1 MNEQLAKQIL
11 KIFANNPFDAY
22 NHKQISSRIGAGSKA
37 ERQEVIRTMQEL
49 AEQKH
54 LVEDSHKG
62 KYKINPKS
70 IDDELMPQNYVVGT
84 IDMKQGGKAYV
95 IPEEEGREDIQ
106 IAPNNTHHALHG
118 DTVKVLMFPQRKMH
132 KPEGQVVE
140 ILKRAKTR
148 FVGVI
153 QKQERFAFMVSDSRT
168 MQVDIFIHI
177 DDLAGAENGEK
188 VLVEMTDWP
197 ERMNNPVGKVI
208 KRLGKPGDNNVEMQS
223 ILAEYDFP
231 LDFPK
236 EVEEEAK
243 KIKKPTKKEISS
255 RRDFRDVTT
264 FTIDPADAKDFDDAL
279 SFRELPNGHVE
290 VGVHIAD
297 VSYYVK
303 PGSAID
309 REAYERGTSVY
320 LVDRTIPMLPE
331 KLCNEVCS
339 LRQDEEKLCFSVVME
354 MDAKGKVH
362 NTWMGKTVIKSDRR
376 MAYEE
381 AQEIIENGDLKNEK
395 SADAVTVAILKLHS
409 IAEKLRVARYKSGAI
424 NFETQEVKF
433 QLDENAKPIGVYIK
447 ESKEANWLI
456 EEFMLLANRSVA
468 EYIGKPTNRVK
479 SSKNSTTRTFVYRV
493 HDEPNPEKLNTFVEF
508 VAKLGFSMKTS
519 SRKALAESYNRL
531 FENISGRG
539 EEHMVDTIAIRT
551 MSKAYYSTENIG
563 HYGLAFPYY
572 THFTSPIRRYPDLMV
587 HRLLERYL
595 EGGASVNADEYE
607 DYCRHCSV
615 MEKKAADAERTSVKY
630 KQAEYLADKLGQ
642 VFPALISGVSKWGI
656 YAEIEGNKCEG
667 MIPIGS
673 LKDDYYMLD
682 EDNYQVIGRRHGR
695 CYKLGYPVHIR
706 VRKVDLLKK
715 QIDFDLVEEE
725 DTRAPKHESKKKSH
739 KETQK
744 PKSHGRK
751 KKGAKRGLMVLA
763 CCLLALGCQQ
773 VPQVPAE
780 PDYADTTQWFVAD
793 RGAGVDVFYITSTET
808 DDYPMGGAVWYFS
821 DTYND
826 SLRALLQG
834 EMTGVDQLL
843 AGDLNFYSPY
853 YRQCSMETF
862 TADSLVA
869 ERMPLAMG
877 DVKRAFDYYIE
888 HLNGGRPFIVAGFSQ
903 GAIGV
908 VELLKHMDDEAYSRM
923 VAAYVIGWKVT
934 DDDLAATTHILAARD
949 SADLGVTVCYNS
961 VRTPQC
967 AIPMLSEGNRM
978 AINPLNWRTDGEPAT
993 TVFRGD
999 TLTVTLDTAS
1009 LLLCVDGYT
1018 RNDYMLPLVGVDG
1031 NYHCLDITLYA
1042 EAIRRNIALRA
1053 KLMH

>member
-1 MNEQLAKQIL
+1 MNENLAKQIL
-11 KIFANNPFDAY
+11 KIFANNPFDAF

-37 ERQEVIRTMQEL
+37 ERQEVIRTMQQL
-49 AEQKH
+49 AEEKH
-54 LVEDSHKG
+54 LVEDSHRG

-70 IDDELMPQNYVVGT
+70 INDELLPQNYVTGV

-118 DTVKVLMFPQRKMH
+118 DKVKVLMFPQRKMH

-140 ILKRAKTR
+140 IIRRAKTR

-168 MQVDIFIHI
+168 MPVDIFIHV
-177 DDLAGAENGEK
+177 DDLGGAENGEK
-188 VLVEMTDWP
+188 VLVEMTEWP

-208 KRLGKPGDNNVEMQS
+208 KRLGRPGDNNVEMQS

-231 LDFPK
+231 LDFPS

-243 KIKKPTKKEISS
+243 KIRKPTKKEIAS

-303 PGSAID
+303 PSSAID

-339 LRQDEEKLCFSVVME
+339 LRQDEDKLCFSVVME
-354 MDAKGKVH
+354 MDSKGKVY
-362 NTWMGKTVIKSDRR
+362 NSWMGKSVIRSDRR

-381 AQEIIENGDLKNEK
+381 AQDIIETGQSTD
-395 SADAVTVAILKLHS
+395 TVGSAILALHA
-409 IAEKLRVARYKSGAI
+409 IATKLRAARYKSGAI

-456 EEFMLLANRSVA
+456 EEFMLLANRTVA
-468 EYIGKPTNRVK
+468 EFIGKP
-479 SSKNSTTRTFVYRV
+479 KNKTFVYRV

-508 VAKLGFSMKTS
+508 VAKLGFSMKTT

-531 FENISGRG
+531 FENIAGRG

-595 EGGASVNADEYE
+595 QGGTSVNADEYE
-607 DYCRHCSV
+607 DYCRHCSI

-630 KQAEYLADKLGQ
+630 KQAEFLADKLGQ

-706 VRKVDLLKK
+706 VKKVDLLKK
-715 QIDFDLVEEE
+715 QIDFELVEEE
-725 DTRAPKHESKKKSH
+725 ELSRPTRQPSKGRKSGG
-739 KETQK
+739 TRS
-744 PKSHGRK
+744 KSHGKPNAKGK
-751 KKGAKRGLMVLA
+751 KSK
-763 CCLLALGCQQ
+763 
-773 VPQVPAE
+773 
-780 PDYADTTQWFVAD
+780 
-793 RGAGVDVFYITSTET
+793 
-808 DDYPMGGAVWYFS
+808 
-821 DTYND
+821 
-826 SLRALLQG
+826 
-834 EMTGVDQLL
+834 
-843 AGDLNFYSPY
+843 
-853 YRQCSMETF
+853 
-862 TADSLVA
+862 
-869 ERMPLAMG
+869 
-877 DVKRAFDYYIE
+877 
-888 HLNGGRPFIVAGFSQ
+888 
-903 GAIGV
+903 
-908 VELLKHMDDEAYSRM
+908 
-923 VAAYVIGWKVT
+923 
-934 DDDLAATTHILAARD
+934 
-949 SADLGVTVCYNS
+949 
-961 VRTPQC
+961 
-967 AIPMLSEGNRM
+967 
-978 AINPLNWRTDGEPAT
+978 
-993 TVFRGD
+993 
-999 TLTVTLDTAS
+999 
-1009 LLLCVDGYT
+1009 
-1018 RNDYMLPLVGVDG
+1018 
-1031 NYHCLDITLYA
+1031 
-1042 EAIRRNIALRA
+1042 
-1053 KLMH
+1053 

>member
-37 ERQEVIRTMQEL
+37 ERQEVIRTIQEL
-49 AEQKH
+49 AEEKH
-54 LVEDSHKG
+54 LVEDDHKG

-70 IDDELMPQNYVVGT
+70 IDDDLLPQNYVVGT

-95 IPEEEGREDIQ
+95 IPQEEGREDIQ
-106 IAPNNTHHALHG
+106 IAPNNTRHALHG
-118 DTVKVLMFPQRKMH
+118 DTVRVLMFPQRKMH

-140 ILKRAKTR
+140 IVKRAKTR

-153 QKQERFAFMVSDSRT
+153 QKQERFAFMVSNSRT

-177 DDLAGAENGEK
+177 DDLAGAEDGEK

-208 KRLGKPGDNNVEMQS
+208 KRLGRPGDNNVEMQS

-243 KIKKPTKKEISS
+243 KIRKPTKKEISA
-255 RRDFRDVTT
+255 RRDFREVTT

-279 SFRELPNGHVE
+279 SYRELENGHVE

-297 VSYYVK
+297 VSHYVK

-354 MDAKGKVH
+354 MESKAKVLK
-362 NTWMGKTVIKSDRR
+362 TWMGKTVIRSDRR

-381 AQEIIENGDLKNEK
+381 AQEIIESQRVNE
-395 SADAVTVAILKLHS
+395 STSQQVGEAILKLH
-409 IAEKLRVARYKSGAI
+409 ALATKLRAARYKNGAI

-468 EYIGKPTNRVK
+468 EFIGKPSPKNGK
-479 SSKNSTTRTFVYRV
+479 SGKPGAASRTFVYRV

-508 VAKLGFSMKTS
+508 VAKLGFSMKTN
-519 SRKALAESYNRL
+519 SRKSLAESYNRL
-531 FENISGRG
+531 FENIAGRG

-642 VFPALISGVSKWGI
+642 IFPALISGVSKWGI

-682 EDNYQVIGRRHGR
+682 EDNYQVIGRRYGK
-695 CYKLGYPVHIR
+695 CYKLGHPVLIR
-706 VRKVDLLKK
+706 VKHVDLLKK
-715 QIDFDLVEEE
+715 QIDFELFDE
-725 DTRAPKHESKKKSH
+725 DESETRATKQRHNNQKNKMDKHQHDKKSTHHGAKSKKK
-739 KETQK
+739 
-744 PKSHGRK
+744 R
-751 KKGAKRGLMVLA
+751 
-763 CCLLALGCQQ
+763 
-773 VPQVPAE
+773 
-780 PDYADTTQWFVAD
+780 
-793 RGAGVDVFYITSTET
+793 
-808 DDYPMGGAVWYFS
+808 
-821 DTYND
+821 
-826 SLRALLQG
+826 
-834 EMTGVDQLL
+834 
-843 AGDLNFYSPY
+843 
-853 YRQCSMETF
+853 
-862 TADSLVA
+862 
-869 ERMPLAMG
+869 
-877 DVKRAFDYYIE
+877 
-888 HLNGGRPFIVAGFSQ
+888 
-903 GAIGV
+903 
-908 VELLKHMDDEAYSRM
+908 
-923 VAAYVIGWKVT
+923 
-934 DDDLAATTHILAARD
+934 
-949 SADLGVTVCYNS
+949 
-961 VRTPQC
+961 
-967 AIPMLSEGNRM
+967 
-978 AINPLNWRTDGEPAT
+978 
-993 TVFRGD
+993 
-999 TLTVTLDTAS
+999 
-1009 LLLCVDGYT
+1009 
-1018 RNDYMLPLVGVDG
+1018 
-1031 NYHCLDITLYA
+1031 
-1042 EAIRRNIALRA
+1042 
-1053 KLMH
+1053 

>member
-1 MNEQLAKQIL
+1 MNEELAKQIL

-37 ERQEVIRTMQEL
+37 ERQEVIRTIQEL

-70 IDDELMPQNYVVGT
+70 INDDLMPQNYVTGT

-118 DTVKVLMFPQRKMH
+118 DTVKVMLFPQRKMH

-140 ILKRAKTR
+140 IIRRARTR

-168 MQVDIFIHI
+168 MPVDIFIHT
-177 DDLAGAENGEK
+177 DDLGGAENGEK

-231 LDFPK
+231 LEFPK

-243 KIKKPTKKEISS
+243 KIKKPTKKEIAS
-255 RRDFRDVTT
+255 RRDFRDITT
-264 FTIDPADAKDFDDAL
+264 FTIAPADAKDFDDAL
-279 SFRELPNGHVE
+279 SFRELENGHVE

-354 MDAKGKVH
+354 MDSKGKVYDS
-362 NTWMGKTVIKSDRR
+362 WMGKSVIKSDRR

-381 AQEIIENGDLKNEK
+381 AQEIIENGELKIEN
-395 SADAVTVAILKLHS
+395 SADAVAVAILKLHG
-409 IAEKLRVARYKSGAI
+409 IAEKLRAARYKSGAI

-456 EEFMLLANRSVA
+456 EEFMLLANRTVA
-468 EYIGKPTNRVK
+468 EYVGK
-479 SSKNSTTRTFVYRV
+479 SSNSRTSSETRNTKTFVYRV

-531 FENISGRG
+531 FENIAGRG

-587 HRLLERYL
+587 HRLLDLYL
-595 EGGASVNADEYE
+595 HDGKSVNADEYE
-607 DYCRHCSV
+607 DYCKHCSI

-630 KQAEYLADKLGQ
+630 KQAEFLADKLGQ

-695 CYKLGYPVHIR
+695 TYKLGYPVHIR
-706 VRKVDLLKK
+706 VRRVDLLKK
-715 QIDFDLVEEE
+715 QIDFDLVEEDE
-725 DTRAPKHESKKKSH
+725 PLGKLTSTSAKKKSGKPARSKKGAPTDKENKKKSH
-739 KETQK
+739 
-744 PKSHGRK
+744 SRRRK
-751 KKGAKRGLMVLA
+751 
-763 CCLLALGCQQ
+763 
-773 VPQVPAE
+773 
-780 PDYADTTQWFVAD
+780 
-793 RGAGVDVFYITSTET
+793 
-808 DDYPMGGAVWYFS
+808 
-821 DTYND
+821 
-826 SLRALLQG
+826 
-834 EMTGVDQLL
+834 
-843 AGDLNFYSPY
+843 
-853 YRQCSMETF
+853 
-862 TADSLVA
+862 
-869 ERMPLAMG
+869 
-877 DVKRAFDYYIE
+877 
-888 HLNGGRPFIVAGFSQ
+888 
-903 GAIGV
+903 
-908 VELLKHMDDEAYSRM
+908 
-923 VAAYVIGWKVT
+923 
-934 DDDLAATTHILAARD
+934 
-949 SADLGVTVCYNS
+949 
-961 VRTPQC
+961 
-967 AIPMLSEGNRM
+967 
-978 AINPLNWRTDGEPAT
+978 
-993 TVFRGD
+993 
-999 TLTVTLDTAS
+999 
-1009 LLLCVDGYT
+1009 
-1018 RNDYMLPLVGVDG
+1018 
-1031 NYHCLDITLYA
+1031 
-1042 EAIRRNIALRA
+1042 
-1053 KLMH
+1053 

>member
-22 NHKQISSRIGAGSKA
+22 NHKQIASRVGANSKA
-37 ERQEVIRTMQEL
+37 ERQEVIRTMQQL
-49 AEQKH
+49 AEEKH
-54 LVEDSHKG
+54 LVEDDHKG
-62 KYKINPKS
+62 KFKINPKS
-70 IDDELMPQNYVVGT
+70 INDDLMPHNYVTGT

-95 IPEEEGREDIQ
+95 IPDEEGREDIQ
-106 IAPNNTHHALHG
+106 IAPNNTRHALHG

-140 ILKRAKTR
+140 IIKRAKTH

-153 QKQERFAFMVSDSRT
+153 QRQERFAFMVSDSRT

-188 VLVEMTDWP
+188 VLVEMIDWP
-197 ERMNNPVGKVI
+197 ERMNNPVGRVI

-243 KIKKPTKKEISS
+243 KIKKPTKKEMAS

-279 SFRELPNGHVE
+279 SFRELPNGHIE

-303 PGSAID
+303 PGSTID
-309 REAYERGTSVY
+309 REAYTRGTSVY

-339 LRQDEEKLCFSVVME
+339 LRQDEEKLCFSVVLE
-354 MDAKGKVH
+354 MDSKAKVH
-362 NTWMGKTVIKSDRR
+362 KTWMGKTVICSNRR

-381 AQEIIENGDLKNEK
+381 AQEIIESGISDGT
-395 SADAVTVAILKLHS
+395 AVATAILRLHALAT
-409 IAEKLRVARYKSGAI
+409 ILRNQRYKSGAI

-468 EYIGKPTNRVK
+468 EYIGKPSGK
-479 SSKNSTTRTFVYRV
+479 SGKSGKTGAPSRTFVYRV

-531 FENISGRG
+531 FENIAGRG

-595 EGGASVNADEYE
+595 EGGSSAKKDEYE
-607 DYCRHCSV
+607 DYCKHCSI

-630 KQAEYLADKLGQ
+630 KQAEFLADKLGQ

-682 EDNYQVIGRRHGR
+682 EDNYQVIGRRNGR

-725 DTRAPKHESKKKSH
+725 AQNPAPKAKNSRKNRKNSKTGIPGKSGKAGKNKKK
-739 KETQK
+739 
-744 PKSHGRK
+744 R
-751 KKGAKRGLMVLA
+751 
-763 CCLLALGCQQ
+763 
-773 VPQVPAE
+773 
-780 PDYADTTQWFVAD
+780 
-793 RGAGVDVFYITSTET
+793 
-808 DDYPMGGAVWYFS
+808 
-821 DTYND
+821 
-826 SLRALLQG
+826 
-834 EMTGVDQLL
+834 
-843 AGDLNFYSPY
+843 
-853 YRQCSMETF
+853 
-862 TADSLVA
+862 
-869 ERMPLAMG
+869 
-877 DVKRAFDYYIE
+877 
-888 HLNGGRPFIVAGFSQ
+888 
-903 GAIGV
+903 
-908 VELLKHMDDEAYSRM
+908 
-923 VAAYVIGWKVT
+923 
-934 DDDLAATTHILAARD
+934 
-949 SADLGVTVCYNS
+949 
-961 VRTPQC
+961 
-967 AIPMLSEGNRM
+967 
-978 AINPLNWRTDGEPAT
+978 
-993 TVFRGD
+993 
-999 TLTVTLDTAS
+999 
-1009 LLLCVDGYT
+1009 
-1018 RNDYMLPLVGVDG
+1018 
-1031 NYHCLDITLYA
+1031 
-1042 EAIRRNIALRA
+1042 
-1053 KLMH
+1053 

>member
-11 KIFANNPFDAY
+11 KIFANNPFDAF
-22 NHKQISSRIGAGSKA
+22 NHKQVSSRIGANSKA

-49 AEQKH
+49 AGQKH

-70 IDDELMPQNYVVGT
+70 IDDELLPQNYVTGT

-118 DTVKVLMFPQRKMH
+118 DTVKVLMFPKRKMH

-140 ILKRAKTR
+140 IIRRAKTR
-148 FVGVI
+148 FVGII
-153 QKQERFAFMVSDSRT
+153 QRQERFAFMISDSRT
-168 MQVDIFIHI
+168 MPVDIFIHI

-197 ERMNNPVGKVI
+197 ERMNNPVGRVI
-208 KRLGKPGDNNVEMQS
+208 KRLGRPGDNNVEMQS

-243 KIKKPTKKEISS
+243 KIKKPTKKEIAS

-279 SFRELPNGHVE
+279 SYRELPNGHIE

-339 LRQDEEKLCFSVVME
+339 LRQDEDKLCFSVVME
-354 MDAKGKVH
+354 MDAKGKVYC
-362 NTWMGKTVIKSDRR
+362 TWMGKSVICSNRR

-381 AQEIIENGDLKNEK
+381 AQEIIERG
-395 SADAVTVAILKLHS
+395 SASDAVGEAILSLHA
-409 IAEKLRVARYKSGAI
+409 IATKLRAVRYKNGAI

-456 EEFMLLANRSVA
+456 EEFMLLANRTVA
-468 EYIGKPTNRVK
+468 EYIGKQKTQN
-479 SSKNSTTRTFVYRV
+479 SKLKTQNSAKTFVYRV

-508 VAKLGFSMKTS
+508 VAKLGFNMKTS

-531 FENISGRG
+531 FENIAGRG

-563 HYGLAFPYY
+563 HYGLAFQYY

-587 HRLLERYL
+587 HRLLDLYL
-595 EGGASVNADEYE
+595 HDGASVKAAEYE
-607 DYCRHCSV
+607 DYCKHCSI

-725 DTRAPKHESKKKSH
+725 ELNAPKPNKASDRQH
-739 KETQK
+739 K
-744 PKSHGRK
+744 PKGKGKPERRRK
-751 KKGAKRGLMVLA
+751 
-763 CCLLALGCQQ
+763 
-773 VPQVPAE
+773 
-780 PDYADTTQWFVAD
+780 
-793 RGAGVDVFYITSTET
+793 
-808 DDYPMGGAVWYFS
+808 
-821 DTYND
+821 
-826 SLRALLQG
+826 
-834 EMTGVDQLL
+834 
-843 AGDLNFYSPY
+843 
-853 YRQCSMETF
+853 
-862 TADSLVA
+862 
-869 ERMPLAMG
+869 
-877 DVKRAFDYYIE
+877 
-888 HLNGGRPFIVAGFSQ
+888 
-903 GAIGV
+903 
-908 VELLKHMDDEAYSRM
+908 SR
-923 VAAYVIGWKVT
+923 
-934 DDDLAATTHILAARD
+934 
-949 SADLGVTVCYNS
+949 
-961 VRTPQC
+961 
-967 AIPMLSEGNRM
+967 
-978 AINPLNWRTDGEPAT
+978 
-993 TVFRGD
+993 
-999 TLTVTLDTAS
+999 
-1009 LLLCVDGYT
+1009 
-1018 RNDYMLPLVGVDG
+1018 
-1031 NYHCLDITLYA
+1031 
-1042 EAIRRNIALRA
+1042 
-1053 KLMH
+1053 

>member
-1 MNEQLAKQIL
+1 MNENLAKQIL

-22 NHKQISSRIGAGSKA
+22 NHKQIASRIGANSKA
-37 ERQEVIRTMQEL
+37 ERQEVIRTMQAL
-49 AEQKH
+49 AEDKH
-54 LVEDSHKG
+54 LVEDDHKG
-62 KYKINPKS
+62 KFKINPKS
-70 IDDELMPQNYVVGT
+70 IDDELLPQNYVTGT

-118 DTVKVLMFPQRKMH
+118 DTVKVMLFPQRKMH

-140 ILKRAKTR
+140 IIRRAKTR

-168 MQVDIFIHI
+168 MPVDIFIHI
-177 DDLAGAENGEK
+177 DDLGGAENGEK

-231 LDFPK
+231 LEFPK

-243 KIKKPTKKEISS
+243 KIRKPTKKEIAS
-255 RRDFRDVTT
+255 RRDFRDITT

-279 SFRELPNGHVE
+279 SFRELENGHVE

-354 MDAKGKVH
+354 MDSKGKVYDS
-362 NTWMGKTVIKSDRR
+362 WMGKSVIKSDRR

-381 AQEIIENGDLKNEK
+381 AQEIIEAGVSDGT
-395 SADAVTVAILKLHS
+395 AVATAILTLHA
-409 IAEKLRVARYKSGAI
+409 IAEKLRAARYKSGAI

-456 EEFMLLANRSVA
+456 EEFMLLANKSVA
-468 EYIGKPTNRVK
+468 EYIGKPNTK
-479 SSKNSTTRTFVYRV
+479 HSTLNTKHSPKVFVYRV

-531 FENISGRG
+531 FENIAGRG

-595 EGGASVNADEYE
+595 QGGKSVNADEYE

-630 KQAEYLADKLGQ
+630 KQAEFLADKLGQ

-695 CYKLGYPVHIR
+695 TYKLGYPVHIR
-706 VRKVDLLKK
+706 VRRVDLLKK
-715 QIDFDLVEEE
+715 QIDFDLVEEDE
-725 DTRAPKHESKKKSH
+725 PLGKLTSTSAKKKSGKPARNKKGAPADKENKKKSH
-739 KETQK
+739 
-744 PKSHGRK
+744 SRRRK
-751 KKGAKRGLMVLA
+751 
-763 CCLLALGCQQ
+763 
-773 VPQVPAE
+773 
-780 PDYADTTQWFVAD
+780 
-793 RGAGVDVFYITSTET
+793 
-808 DDYPMGGAVWYFS
+808 
-821 DTYND
+821 
-826 SLRALLQG
+826 
-834 EMTGVDQLL
+834 
-843 AGDLNFYSPY
+843 
-853 YRQCSMETF
+853 
-862 TADSLVA
+862 
-869 ERMPLAMG
+869 
-877 DVKRAFDYYIE
+877 
-888 HLNGGRPFIVAGFSQ
+888 
-903 GAIGV
+903 
-908 VELLKHMDDEAYSRM
+908 
-923 VAAYVIGWKVT
+923 
-934 DDDLAATTHILAARD
+934 
-949 SADLGVTVCYNS
+949 
-961 VRTPQC
+961 
-967 AIPMLSEGNRM
+967 
-978 AINPLNWRTDGEPAT
+978 
-993 TVFRGD
+993 
-999 TLTVTLDTAS
+999 
-1009 LLLCVDGYT
+1009 
-1018 RNDYMLPLVGVDG
+1018 
-1031 NYHCLDITLYA
+1031 
-1042 EAIRRNIALRA
+1042 
-1053 KLMH
+1053 